1 MKRPIRILAV
11 GSALAA
17 VALAATGCTADDG
30 GSDGT
35 VTITFWGSYGNGGNS
50 TQQDV
55 LESTLIPAFEKANPG
70 IQVEYLDVPYD
81 DLLQKLTTSAAGD
94 ELPDLVRADLGW
106 VPRFADLGVLVP
118 LSQQMDDFQEL
129 ADRTYPGVLAT
140 NLWDGD
146 YYGLPLDTNTR
157 VLISNPAALE
167 AAGSAEPPAT
177 FDEFTAMADALDG
190 TGITLFAD
198 GGLGAWNLMPWIWSG
213 GGDITD
219 ADLTTS
225 TGYLDS
231 AANVKTLQMLV
242 DLYQA
247 GQASSGL
254 VGNEGAVSTSD
265 GMPGGSYATILDGP
279 WMTGIWSSQFPDFAP
294 VYSPVPAGDGGSVSV
309 VGGEDIVL
317 TASSKH
323 QEEAMEFIRF
333 TQSDEFQLALVPTGQ
348 LTVIQDLGEQQ
359 VALDPKLEVF
369 TEQLGSA
376 RNRLA
381 IPNASEVD
389 TILNTELVPAFEG
402 TISVKEALQNA
413 AAKIDELLAS

>member
-402 TISVKEALQNA
+402 TISVKEALENA

>member
-140 NLWDGD
+140 NLWEGD

-167 AAGSAEPPAT
+167 AAGMTAPPST

-242 DLYQA
+242 DLYHA

-265 GMPGGSYATILDGP
+265 GMPGGTYATILDGP

-402 TISVKEALQNA
+402 TISVREALQNA

>member
-1 MKRPIRILAV
+1 MKRPTRILAATTAAAAIALV
-11 GSALAA
+11 AAGCSAGAA
-17 VALAATGCTADDG
+17 E
-30 GSDGT
+30 SDET
-35 VTITFWGSYGNGGNS
+35 VTITFWGAYGNGGNS

-70 IQVEYLDVPYD
+70 VEVEYLDVPYD

-106 VPRFADLGVLVP
+106 VPRFAELGVLVP
-118 LSQQMDDFQEL
+118 LSQEMDDFDEL
-129 ADRTYPGVLAT
+129 ADRTFPGVLST
-140 NLWDGD
+140 NLWKGD

-157 VLISNPAALE
+157 VLISNPAGLE
-167 AAGSAEPPAT
+167 AAGLTAPPST
-177 FDEFTAMADALDG
+177 FEEFVDAAKALEG
-190 TGITLFAD
+190 SGITLFAD

-219 ADLTTS
+219 AGLTTS

-231 AANVKTLQMLV
+231 AENVATVQMLV

-265 GMPGGSYATILDGP
+265 GLPAGTYATILDGP
-279 WMTGIWSSQFPDFAP
+279 WMTGIWAGQFPDFAP
-294 VYSPVPAGDGGSVSV
+294 VYSPVPAGDGGSISV

-317 TASSKH
+317 TASSEH

-348 LTVIQDLGEQQ
+348 LTVIKDLSDQQ
-359 VALDPKLEVF
+359 VALVPALEIF
-369 TEQLGSA
+369 TTQLATA
-376 RNRLA
+376 RARLA

-389 TILNTELVPAFEG
+389 GILNAELVPAFEG
-402 TISVKEALQNA
+402 TISVEDALRNA